1 MTEPRARRLR
11 IDVLLVERG
20 LAPTRAKAQALVMAG
35 VVATKSGRIDKAGT
49 LVAEDADITVA
60 SEQARFVSRGG
71 EKLDAALEMFR
82 ASGLEVRGTNAV
94 DIGAS
99 TGGFTDCLLSRG
111 ARKVYAVD
119 VGYGQLAQVLR
130 SDPRVVARERTNA
143 RTLVAADFEEPIDL
157 VVVDA
162 SFIGLGKL
170 MPAIARV
177 VRTGGALVALAK
189 PQFEAGKRA
198 ATRGRGVIRD
208 AAVREEAIAKARAA
222 IVEWGFTVRAEID
235 STLPGPKGN
244 VERFLY
250 ATRTMEASADRAVQG
265 KVVS

>member
-1 MTEPRARRLR
+1 
-11 IDVLLVERG
+11 LVERG

-60 SEQARFVSRGG
+60 SDQLRFVSRGG
-71 EKLDAALEMFR
+71 EKLDRALATFR
-82 ASGLEVRGTNAV
+82 ASGLEVAGAIAV

-111 ARKVYAVD
+111 ASKVYAVD

-130 SDPRVVARERTNA
+130 NDPRVVARERTNA
-143 RTLVAADFEEPIDL
+143 RNLAAADFDEPIDL

-170 MPAIARV
+170 MPAISRV
-177 VRTGGALVALAK
+177 VRPDGALVALVK
-189 PQFEAGKRA
+189 PQFEAGKQA

-208 AAVREEAIAKARAA
+208 ATVREEAIGKARAA
-222 IVEWGFTVRAEID
+222 VVESGFTVREEVD

-250 ATRTMEASADRAVQG
+250 ATRASEHRER
-265 KVVS
+265 